1 MRRLYERKIHY
12 GLSLTRFACFL
23 GERGFRLYS
32 GKRSEWT
39 LPVDYS
45 VRNSGPYKGHVDEA
59 ALIEGRGIKVRITK
73 CDLKMPLR
81 NIF

>member
-1 MRRLYERKIHY
+1 MRKEYERKSERVEIRY
-12 GLSLTRFACFL
+12 GFSLTSFACFL

-45 VRNSGPYKGHVDEA
+45 VRNSGPYKGHVDED
-59 ALIEGRGIKVRITK
+59 ALIEGRGIKVRI
-73 CDLKMPLR
+73 R
-81 NIF
+81 NAI